1 MTANLI
7 TMSRLLLLWLV
18 VIVACYAPPA
28 WQLVNVPL
36 LITMFATDGL
46 DGYVARKYNQT
57 SLFGALF
64 DIAADRIVEL
74 TLWVALAYL
83 RLIPLWVPLVFVAR
97 GTLVDAIRASTAESS
112 HSEPFAM
119 MQTALGKWL
128 VAGRFMRIF
137 YAVLKAVAFCWW
149 MLVLPLPALAP
160 ELWAEWGALLA
171 GIGLA
176 LVYLAVAICILRGLP
191 VVMEFLQQQRS
202 AHV

>member
-28 WQLVNVPL
+28 WQVVNVPL

-112 HSEPFAM
+112 QSEPFAM

>member
-7 TMSRLLLLWLV
+7 TLSRLFLLWLV
-18 VIVACYAPPA
+18 VIIACFAPPA

-36 LITMFATDGL
+36 LIVMFATDGL

-83 RLIPLWVPLVFVAR
+83 RLIPLWVPLIFVAR
-97 GTLVDAIRASTAESS
+97 GILIDAIRASAAESS

-119 MQTALGKWL
+119 MQTSLGRWL

-160 ELWAEWGALLA
+160 SLWSAWGALMT

-176 LVYLAVAICILRGLP
+176 LVYLSVAMCILRGLP
-191 VVMEFLQQQRS
+191 VLVEFLQQRT
-202 AHV
+202 ANA

>member
-1 MTANLI
+1 MANLI
-7 TMSRLLLLWLV
+7 TLSRLLLLWLV
-18 VIVACYAPPA
+18 VLVAGFASPA
-28 WQLVNVPL
+28 WQLANVPL
-36 LITMFATDGL
+36 LIAMFASDGL

-74 TLWVALAYL
+74 TLWIALAYL

-97 GTLVDAIRASTAESS
+97 GILVDAIRASTAESS
-112 HSEPFAM
+112 RSEPFAM

-149 MLVLPLPALAP
+149 MLLLPLPALAP
-160 ELWAEWGALLA
+160 GLWAEWGALMS
-171 GIGLA
+171 GIGLG
-176 LVYLAVAICILRGLP
+176 LVYLAVAICLVRGLP
-191 VVMEFLQQQRS
+191 VLVEFLQQQRV
-202 AHV
+202 ANV